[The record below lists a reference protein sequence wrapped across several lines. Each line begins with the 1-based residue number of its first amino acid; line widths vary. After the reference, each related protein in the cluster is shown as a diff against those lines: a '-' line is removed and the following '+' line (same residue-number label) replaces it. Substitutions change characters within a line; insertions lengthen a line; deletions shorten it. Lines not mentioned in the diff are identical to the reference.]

1 MSKRLTILSRSRH
14 PVATCA
20 GMHPRV
26 ESPRAFTLRDLA
38 EKIFISKSAL
48 EGEPNRHTLR
58 KLVHAE

>member
-1 MSKRLTILSRSRH
+1 
-14 PVATCA
+14 
-20 GMHPRV
+20 MHPRV